1 MEVDVSP
8 SLSPLDA
15 PGQDEHLGAHR
26 STRSAHPARRAAAAA
41 GLCVVLLAAAC
52 GGNSENGGGDEPAS
66 RDDPADAA
74 NCPLEALDETDG
86 VTEITVWHPYN
97 SLTQQTL
104 EQAAAEYNASQDRV
118 RVSVEAQGTYPE
130 LLKKYEDSLGN
141 PAGLPDVIF
150 SEDTTLQFMV
160 DSGSV
165 IPASDCIAAD
175 PDAAS
180 FYDDLLEPVETSYTV
195 GERLWAAAYGVSM
208 PIMYV
213 NNDHLSAAGLS
224 TDDYPGTLEEV
235 RAAAEEIKAANIPG
249 LEAPVV
255 MQLYGWYPEN
265 WLTGARQLIVDEDN
279 GRSGLATTSEFD
291 NETTTEII
299 EWMDQM
305 EADGLLKA
313 YPYSSDIT
321 QFLAM
326 GNGSASILIDGSRAI
341 TAVDAVVGGGSA
353 GEIPDGATIDP
364 EAIAGLDV
372 NVAPVPGVDEPG
384 QGAVWGSA
392 AFLVAGD
399 DDAKVAAGWRF
410 LQFFNSTPVQTQW
423 LLQGSYLP
431 VTQAVQ
437 DAPEVQALFNDTR
450 AGQWLAI
457 ANSQLLSI
465 DPSFPGPA
473 IGPYN
478 EFRAG
483 LHSMLD
489 DVVLGSAAP
498 AAAIEEFNSA
508 FQDDLAGYADEVGG

>member
-1 MEVDVSP
+1 MSPNQLPSDVLAQGEHP
-8 SLSPLDA
+8 DA
-15 PGQDEHLGAHR
+15 HP
-26 STRSAHPARRAAAAA
+26 STRPAHLARRAGAAAA
-41 GLCVVLLAAAC
+41 LCVLLVAAAC
-52 GGNSENGGGDEPAS
+52 GGNSESGGGGGDESAS
-66 RDDPADAA
+66 RDEPADAA
-74 NCPLEALDETDG
+74 NCPLDALEQVEG
-86 VTEITVWHPYN
+86 VTEITVWHAYN
-97 SLTQQTL
+97 SLTQETL
-104 EQAAAEYNASQDRV
+104 EQAAAEYNASQDTV
-118 RVSVEAQGTYPE
+118 QVSVEAQGTYPE

-175 PDAAS
+175 PDASA
-180 FYDDLLEPVETSYTV
+180 FYDDLLEPVATSYTV

-224 TDDYPGTLEEV
+224 TDEYPGTLEEV
-235 RAAAEEIKAANIPG
+235 RAAAEKLKAANIPD

-265 WLTGARQLIVDEDN
+265 WLTGAQQLVVDEDN
-279 GRSGLATTSEFD
+279 GRSALATASEFD

-353 GEIPDGATIDP
+353 GEIPEGESIDP
-364 EAIAGLDV
+364 DQVAGLDV

-392 AFLVAGD
+392 AFLIAGD
-399 DDAKVAAGWRF
+399 DDAKVAAGWEF
-410 LQFFNSTPVQTQW
+410 LQYFNSTPVQTQW
-423 LLQGSYLP
+423 LLNGSYLP

-437 DAPEVQALFNDTR
+437 DAPEVQALFTDTR

-483 LHSMLD
+483 LHAMLD
-489 DVVLGSAAP
+489 DVVLGSAEP

-508 FQDDLAGYADEVGG
+508 FQDDLSSYADEVGG